1 VCRWWR
7 LFLERPLFF
16 CVFLEWGKKGGGVE
30 DDDDVLI
37 VWVLVRDR
45 VL

>member
-1 VCRWWR
+1 MVCSWKK
-7 LFLERPLFF
+7 PLFF
-16 CVFLEWGKKGGGVE
+16 WMLFVRGKKGGGVE